1 SAISILGARKME
13 TIKALSAIVWLR
25 KALATSASDSMYLP
39 EASDSIATASVTSS
53 NRIITV
59 QACVSIWREYQLLR
73 KTSRLSIAHPL
84 SGHMDKK
91 RRTKQCGD
99 DADRHF
105 LGNQHDTRQHVSK
118 QSQPRPENRV
128 SGQQPAKIAGQK
140 TAHNVRD
147 DESDKAD
154 IAGQRHRCA
163 RQQDDND
170 AQERA
175 NDECVLSKAARDL
188 VAGDQNI
195 DMSGQQ
201 ETGGKTDQ
209 QIRIQMQDRRH
220 FTSGNRAG
228 HPEQNAVQ
236 PFLADHQQR
245 LGERRKQRSNG
256 GACQYN
262 TKGTAAA
269 QHADAIDQR
278 AGNRSADK
286 GQQHELGQ

>member
-1 SAISILGARKME
+1 MNDRKNTAVADAPLVTPIISGEASGLRIIVCNSRPETASAPPASSAISILGARKME

-118 QSQPRPENRV
+118 Q
-128 SGQQPAKIAGQK
+128 
-140 TAHNVRD
+140 
-147 DESDKAD
+147 
-154 IAGQRHRCA
+154 
-163 RQQDDND
+163 
-170 AQERA
+170 
-175 NDECVLSKAARDL
+175 
-188 VAGDQNI
+188 
-195 DMSGQQ
+195 
-201 ETGGKTDQ
+201 
-209 QIRIQMQDRRH
+209 
-220 FTSGNRAG
+220 
-228 HPEQNAVQ
+228 
-236 PFLADHQQR
+236 
-245 LGERRKQRSNG
+245 
-256 GACQYN
+256 
-262 TKGTAAA
+262 
-269 QHADAIDQR
+269 
-278 AGNRSADK
+278 
-286 GQQHELGQ
+286 